1 MSLVVAI
8 FLLTYLGM
16 ALGRVPGFSVE
27 RTGIALIAVVL
38 LGAFGGD
45 GPEALGRHVD
55 WPTLLL
61 LFGLMIVSAQFAFAG
76 VYAGC
81 AAWLTR
87 VALSP
92 PALLALLMAT
102 AGGLSA
108 LLANDIVVFAMT
120 PILCRGLKARGLDPV
135 PFLIG
140 LACAANAGSAATAIG
155 NPQNIL
161 IGQVAALDFWRFVAL
176 CGPPALS
183 ALALSWSCVALLH
196 RGRWAGSQSAA
207 APEAPL
213 YADRA
218 QFAKA
223 TLATALLIVLF
234 STGIPREVSALLVAG
249 ALIVNRRIS
258 SRAMLAEVDWNLL
271 LLFICL
277 FAVTGAF
284 AETSAAQRGFAW
296 LVEAGLLPDRLA
308 ALAPLA
314 LVASNTIGNV
324 PAVVLLLEVWPQP
337 PQDAMYALALLSTL
351 AGNMLLVGSL
361 ANLIIA
367 ERAAGEGVRLSFA
380 AHARVGIPATA
391 LSFMAACVWLQG
403 VGLMRW

>member
-1 MSLVVAI
+1 
-8 FLLTYLGM
+8 
-16 ALGRVPGFSVE
+16 
-27 RTGIALIAVVL
+27 
-38 LGAFGGD
+38 
-45 GPEALGRHVD
+45 
-55 WPTLLL
+55 
-61 LFGLMIVSAQFAFAG
+61 
-76 VYAGC
+76 
-81 AAWLTR
+81 
-87 VALSP
+87 
-92 PALLALLMAT
+92 
-102 AGGLSA
+102 
-108 LLANDIVVFAMT
+108 MT
-120 PILCRGLKARGLDPV
+120 PILCRGLLARGLDPA

-140 LACAANAGSAATAIG
+140 LACAANAGSAATLIG

-161 IGQVAALDFWRFVAL
+161 IGQVAALDFWRFVAI
-176 CGPPALS
+176 CGPPALA
-183 ALALSWSCVALLH
+183 ALILSWACVALLQ
-196 RGRWAGSQSAA
+196 RGRWRAA
-207 APEAPL
+207 DGGPAPEAPL
-213 YADRA
+213 FSDGA

-223 TLATALLIVLF
+223 AVATAALIVLF
-234 STGIPREVSALLVAG
+234 STDVLREVSALLVAG

-258 SRAMLAEVDWNLL
+258 SRAMLAQVDWNLL

-284 AETSAAQRGFAW
+284 AETPAAQRGFAW

-324 PAVVLLLEVWPQP
+324 PAVVLLLEVWPKP

-367 ERAAGEGVRLSFA
+367 ERAAGEGVRLGFA

-391 LSFMAACVWLQG
+391 LSFVAACFWLQAI
-403 VGLMRW
+403 GLLRW

>member
-1 MSLVVAI
+1 MSLVVAV
-8 FLLTYLGM
+8 FALTYLGM

-27 RTGIALIAVVL
+27 RTGIALIAVVVL
-38 LGAFGGD
+38 AAFGED

-76 VYAGC
+76 FYAAC

-87 VALSP
+87 VELSP

-108 LLANDIVVFAMT
+108 ALANDIVVFAMT
-120 PILCRGLKARGLDPV
+120 PILCRGLKARGLAPA

-140 LACAANAGSAATAIG
+140 LACAANAGSAATVIG

-161 IGQVAALDFWRFVAL
+161 IGQVAGLDFWRFAAI
-176 CGPPALS
+176 CAPPALA
-183 ALALSWSCVALLH
+183 ALCASWLCVALLH
-196 RGRWAGSQSAA
+196 RGRWRSPEA
-207 APEAPL
+207 APTLEEPL
-213 YADRA
+213 RPDRL
-218 QFAKA
+218 QLAKA
-223 TLATALLIVLF
+223 AVATAALVVLF
-234 STGIPREVSALLVAG
+234 STAVPREVSALLIAG

-271 LLFICL
+271 LLFVCL

-284 AETSAAQRGFAW
+284 AETQAAQRAFAG
-296 LVEAGLLPDRLA
+296 LAGAGLLPDRLA
-308 ALAPLA
+308 VLAPLA

-324 PAVVLLLEVWPQP
+324 PAVVLLLEIWPNP
-337 PQDAMYALALLSTL
+337 PEDAMYALALLSTL

-361 ANLIIA
+361 ANLIVA
-367 ERAAGEGVRLSFA
+367 ERAAGEGVRLGFVE
-380 AHARVGIPATA
+380 HAKAGIPATA
-391 LSFMAACVWLQG
+391 VSVLAACLWLEGTG
-403 VGLMRW
+403 VLRW

>member
-1 MSLVVAI
+1 MSLVVSV

-27 RTGIALIAVVL
+27 RTGIALIAAVSL
-38 LGAFGGD
+38 AAFGPE
-45 GPEALGRHVD
+45 GPETLGRHVD

-76 VYAGC
+76 FYAGC

-87 VALSP
+87 ATLSP

-108 LLANDIVVFAMT
+108 VLANDIVVFAMT
-120 PILCRGLKARGLDPV
+120 PILCRGLKARGLDPA
-135 PFLIG
+135 PYLIG
-140 LACAANAGSAATAIG
+140 LACAANAGSAATVIG

-161 IGQVAALDFWRFVAL
+161 IGQIAGLDFWRFSAISA
-176 CGPPALS
+176 PPALA
-183 ALALSWSCVALLH
+183 ALALSWACVAALQ
-196 RGRWAGSQSAA
+196 RGRWRTESR
-207 APEAPL
+207 APL
-213 YADRA
+213 PDAPL
-218 QFAKA
+218 FANGVQLAKGA
-223 TLATALLIVLF
+223 VATAALIALF
-234 STGIPREVSALLVAG
+234 STGVPREVSALLIAG

-284 AETSAAQRGFAW
+284 AETSAARSAFAW
-296 LVEAGLLPDRLA
+296 LADRGLLPDRLA

-324 PAVVLLLEVWPQP
+324 PAVVLLLKVWPDP
-337 PQDAMYALALLSTL
+337 PQQAMYALALLSTL

-361 ANLIIA
+361 ANLIVA
-367 ERAAGEGVRLSFA
+367 ERAAGEDVRLGFL
-380 AHARVGIPATA
+380 AHAKAGVPATA
-391 LSFMAACVWLQG
+391 LSFIVASLWLQAIG
-403 VGLMRW
+403 VLRW

>member
-1 MSLVVAI
+1 MTLVVAV
-8 FLLTYLGM
+8 FALTYLGM

-27 RTGIALIAVVL
+27 RTGIALIAVVVL
-38 LGAFGGD
+38 AAFGED
-45 GPEALGRHVD
+45 GPEGLGRHVD

-76 VYAGC
+76 FYAAC

-87 VALSP
+87 VELSP

-102 AGGLSA
+102 AGTLSA
-108 LLANDIVVFAMT
+108 VLANDIVVFAMT
-120 PILCRGLKARGLDPV
+120 PILCRGLKARGLAPA

-140 LACAANAGSAATAIG
+140 LACAANAGSAATVIG

-161 IGQVAALDFWRFVAL
+161 IGQVAGLDFWRFVAI
-176 CGPPALS
+176 CAPPALA
-183 ALALSWSCVALLH
+183 ALILAWAVVALQN
-196 RGRWAGSQSAA
+196 RGRWAA
-207 APEAPL
+207 APGDGAPAAPL
-213 YADRA
+213 CADRF

-223 TLATALLIVLF
+223 IVATAALIALF
-234 STGIPREVSALLVAG
+234 STEAPREVSALLIAG
-249 ALIVNRRIS
+249 ALIINRRIS

-284 AETSAAQRGFAW
+284 AETAAARAAFEA
-296 LVEAGLLPDRLA
+296 LTEAGWLPDRLA
-308 ALAPLA
+308 TLAPLA
-314 LVASNTIGNV
+314 LAASNTIGNV
-324 PAVVLLLEVWPQP
+324 PAVVLLLKVWPQP

-361 ANLIIA
+361 ANLIVA
-367 ERAAGEGVRLSFA
+367 ERAAAEGVRLGFL
-380 AHARVGIPATA
+380 AHAKAGVPATLLGVLA
-391 LSFMAACVWLQG
+391 AAAWLRGTGVLS
-403 VGLMRW
+403 

>member
-38 LGAFGGD
+38 LAAFGPE

-76 VYAGC
+76 FYAGC

-87 VALSP
+87 AELSP

-108 LLANDIVVFAMT
+108 VLANDIVVFAMT
-120 PILCRGLKARGLDPV
+120 PILCRGLRARGLDPV

-140 LACAANAGSAATAIG
+140 LACAANAGSAATVIG

-161 IGQVAALDFWRFVAL
+161 IGQVAGLGFWRFIAI
-176 CGPPALS
+176 CAPPALA
-183 ALALSWSCVALLH
+183 ALALSWAAVALLH
-196 RGRWAGSQSAA
+196 RGRWRNGDG
-207 APEAPL
+207 APAPDAPL
-213 YADRA
+213 YADRN

-223 TLATALLIVLF
+223 AVATAVLIALF
-234 STGIPREVSALLVAG
+234 STAIPREVSALLIAG

-277 FAVTGAF
+277 FAMTGAF
-284 AETSAAQRGFAW
+284 AETEAARRAFAW
-296 LVEAGLLPDRLA
+296 LVESGLLPDRLA

-324 PAVVLLLEVWPQP
+324 PSVVLLLKVWPNP

-361 ANLIIA
+361 ANLIVA
-367 ERAAGEGVRLSFA
+367 ERAAGEGVRLGFA
-380 AHARVGIPATA
+380 AHAKAGIPATA
-391 LSFMAACVWLQG
+391 ISVLAACLWLSAIR
-403 VGLMRW
+403 VLAW